1 MSTQTLG
8 DQALLIGD
16 VAAKLRITRQQVY
29 RLVSRGLL
37 PQGFKLGR
45 SRRWLASELEN
56 WMREQS
62 QPKVR
67 KAR

>member
-1 MSTQTLG
+1 M
-8 DQALLIGD
+8 IVD
-16 VAAKLRITRQQVY
+16 VAAKLRISRQQVH
-29 RLVSRGLL
+29 RLISRGLL
-37 PQGFKLGR
+37 PQGLKLGR

-62 QPKVR
+62 QPKAR

>member
-62 QPKVR
+62 QPKAR